1 MKTLYVG
8 IDIAKDSF
16 TVAYWSGET
25 AIYLGQLTNDATGFA
40 RLGSQ
45 IDAVKQA
52 QGVTEVQ
59 LVAEPTGG
67 YELAL
72 TGWAYAHSWLVSL
85 PNPKQVRR
93 WAQGR
98 GKRAKTDKQDACL
111 LAEYGGKEKPL
122 PQDHLPA
129 EVRQL
134 DTLLR
139 RRDDVEK
146 LLRSERNRHHALIHQ
161 PGIPAAVL
169 DSVKRIMA
177 ALEAELEALEQAIQ
191 DLLQQQPG
199 LKSQV
204 RHLRTIPGVGPKN
217 VLPILVLLYRWQAL
231 TRSQGTSKGLCA
243 FLGLDPQPHSSGSSV
258 WERPII
264 SRMGDRAGR
273 RLLYLGALGGVR
285 GHNPLRAFY
294 QQLLG
299 RGKAPKLALV
309 AAARKILVWAWAI
322 FRTNKPFDASHF
334 RNSAAQPS

>member
-204 RHLRTIPGVGPKN
+204 
-217 VLPILVLLYRWQAL
+217 
-231 TRSQGTSKGLCA
+231 
-243 FLGLDPQPHSSGSSV
+243 
-258 WERPII
+258 
-264 SRMGDRAGR
+264 
-273 RLLYLGALGGVR
+273 
-285 GHNPLRAFY
+285 
-294 QQLLG
+294 
-299 RGKAPKLALV
+299 
-309 AAARKILVWAWAI
+309 
-322 FRTNKPFDASHF
+322 
-334 RNSAAQPS
+334 